1 MNKLAYLLT
10 CLLLLAFSS
19 ACFGEMAGMQQKI
32 AALLAQKDFSRLRF
46 GICITDAGGK
56 TLFSHNEN
64 AKLIPASNQK
74 LLVGACGLLHF
85 GPNYRF
91 KTRFYKKGRIENG
104 TLRGNLVV
112 RGTGAIAFTSRYI
125 DDFEKKKEVLER
137 QLDAFVNRIKR
148 AGIARIE
155 GEVIVDGSTWSGMA
169 CNRQYPAAG
178 SVTFNENAVE
188 IQVAGTRIH
197 TIPETVFHFKL
208 VSGGGTA
215 HQAKILENGKPTDT
229 ILINTGTD
237 SMDYWRI
244 DTISAEE
251 YYKKNIVHALE
262 QRGITISGTD
272 CTRPAGEELLF
283 DLEGIPVSEYVHR
296 MFTDSDNVR
305 AELLF
310 LNLGYSLYGKANY
323 ENGGVAC
330 KALLKKNGLLPENC
344 TIADGSGLSPNNK
357 LSAKNLT
364 RLLLFMNTQK
374 NREIFRSSLAVSGRT
389 GTIQDTFSAQELT
402 GRIQGKSGTM
412 DDALTLSGFAETEK
426 GEVVF
431 SFLANHVDDRKK
443 IWKLYE
449 DILLCLMKYGCEG
462 QPVGS
467 HAYINSKVQT
477 SIQITDST
485 GVKNE

>member
-1 MNKLAYLLT
+1 MNKHAFFST
-10 CLLLLAFSS
+10 CFLLLAFSS
-19 ACFGEMAGMQQKI
+19 ACCGEMAGMQQKI
-32 AALLAQKDFSRLRF
+32 EALLAQKEFSRVQF

-56 TLFSHNEN
+56 KLFSHNEN
-64 AKLIPASNQK
+64 ATLIPASNQK

-85 GPNYRF
+85 GPDYRF
-91 KTRFYKKGRIENG
+91 KTRFLKKGRIENG
-104 TLRGNLVV
+104 LLRGNLVV

-125 DDFEKKKEVLER
+125 DDFERKKEVLDS
-137 QLDAFVNRIKR
+137 QLDAFANRIKN
-148 AGIARIE
+148 AGIARIQ
-155 GEVIVDGSTWSGMA
+155 GEVVVDGSPWSDMA
-169 CNRQYPAAG
+169 RNRQYPAAG

-188 IQVAGTRIH
+188 IQVVGTRIH

-208 VSGGGTA
+208 VAGGGAA
-215 HQAKILENGKPTDT
+215 HQEKILENGKPTDT
-229 ILINTGTD
+229 IRINTGTD

-244 DTISAEE
+244 DTIAAEE

-272 CTRPAGEELLF
+272 CMRAAGEELLF
-283 DLEGIPVSEYVHR
+283 ELEGIPVSEYVHR

-310 LNLGYSLYGKANY
+310 LNLGHSLYGKANY
-323 ENGGVAC
+323 ANGAAAC
-330 KALLKKNGLLPENC
+330 KALLKKNSLLPENC
-344 TIADGSGLSPNNK
+344 TIADGSGLSPNNR

-374 NREIFRSSLAVSGRT
+374 NREIFRTSLAVSGRT
-389 GTIQDTFSAQELT
+389 GTIQDRFSAQELT
-402 GRIQGKSGTM
+402 GRIHGKSGTM

-449 DILLCLMKYGCEG
+449 DILLCLMTYGSKV
-462 QPVGS
+462 QPVGN
-467 HAYINSKVQT
+467 HAYINSKAQN
-477 SIQITDST
+477 SYLITD
-485 GVKNE
+485 